1 VRRRL
6 LNLLTAVSLL
16 MCVVTCVLWARSHR
30 GGATLTW
37 AGGGRWRF
45 VMTYPGYVIAGDV
58 PDPSGSGGGLR
69 SLPRAVEM
77 TVSWPRPTWSYSAA
91 GVGYVTSPIPGGGA
105 DRYLA
110 VPFWLLVT
118 VLAPL
123 PAVRAGTWAR
133 RRLRVRTAAHR
144 SGLGRCASC
153 GYDLRATPERCPE
166 CGAVPGVRGP
176 GELYESR

>member
-6 LNLLTAVSLL
+6 LNLLTALSLL
-16 MCVVTCVLWARSHR
+16 LCVAVCVLWVGSHR
-30 GGATLTW
+30 GGATVTW
-37 AGGGRWRF
+37 AGGGRWCF
-45 VMTYPGYVIAGDV
+45 VTVYPGYVIAGDV

-77 TVSWPRPTWSYSAA
+77 NVSWPRTTRSYSVA
-91 GVGYVTSPIPGGGA
+91 GVGYTTSPIPGGGA

-118 VLAPL
+118 LPAPL
-123 PAVRAGTWAR
+123 PAVWAAASAR
-133 RRLRVRTAAHR
+133 RRLRVRIAAHR

-166 CGAVPGVRGP
+166 CGAMPGVQA
-176 GELYESR
+176 